1 MKTQISL
8 LLTAL
13 LAITAGWTS
22 VRAAVA
28 TSAAAPRR
36 PNIIFFLSDDHAYQ
50 TIGAYGSKFMPT
62 PNLDRIAQEGMRFD
76 RAFCTESICGPSRA
90 AIMTGK
96 YGHVSGAMG
105 WLPYDH
111 KHRTFAEYQR
121 AAGYQT
127 ALVGKYHQ
135 GSDPVGFDYY
145 DILPGQGVYHN
156 PTFISAKGRRTIPGF
171 VSDIIADLSLSW
183 LEHRDPNRPFV
194 ISIHD
199 KAAHISWQ
207 PAKRH
212 ESLFDGKDL
221 PEPASIGD
229 DHANRAEAVKPAW
242 LQVDQLLRWQG
253 KEWGEAPAGLTPE
266 QRRSWLYQKMMKSY
280 LGCVAGIDDN
290 VGRVLDWLDRNHLAE
305 DTIVIY
311 ASDQG
316 FFLGEHGWFDK
327 RWMMEE
333 SLRMPLLVRYPRLI
347 QPGSVETAMTLNI
360 DFAPTLLDIAGV
372 PVPADMQGRSLRP
385 VLAGQV
391 PADWRHSIYYRY
403 YATEF
408 ALPPHYGVRTERYKL
423 IHYQGPIIADDGTPT
438 GDATRIARQIDE
450 WELLD
455 LQADPKETTNFYHD
469 PKYQTVAADLHRELD
484 RLRQDLGDAPAAGPA
499 GLMNQQGRLGPMHTG
514 PETAP
519 PVHPPGK

>member
-1 MKTQISL
+1 MKTKTFTL
-8 LLTAL
+8 LAAL
-13 LAITAGWTS
+13 VAITAAWN
-22 VRAAVA
+22 
-28 TSAAAPRR
+28 SAAAAAPVSAPRR

-50 TIGAYGSKFMPT
+50 TIGAYGSTFMPT
-62 PNLDRIAQEGMRFD
+62 PNLDRIAREGIRFD

-111 KHRTFAEYQR
+111 QHRTFAEYLR
-121 AAGYQT
+121 DGGYQT

-135 GSDPVGFDYY
+135 GNDPVGYDYY

-156 PTFISAKGRRTIPGF
+156 PTFVSAQGRRTIPGF
-171 VSDIIADLSLSW
+171 VSDIIADLSLAW

-207 PAKRH
+207 PAKRY

-221 PEPASIGD
+221 PEPSSIGD
-229 DHANRAEAVKPAW
+229 DHANRAEAVKPPW
-242 LQVDQLLRWQG
+242 LRVDQLLRWQG
-253 KEWGEAPAGLTPE
+253 KEWGEAPTGLTPE

-316 FFLGEHGWFDK
+316 FLLGEHGWFDK
-327 RWMMEE
+327 RWMLEE
-333 SLRMPLLVRYPRLI
+333 SQRMPLLVRYPRLI
-347 QPGSVETAMTLNI
+347 KPGSVTDAMVLNT
-360 DFAPTLLDIAGV
+360 DFAPTLLHLAGL

-385 VLAGQV
+385 VLAGEA
-391 PADWRHSIYYRY
+391 PADWRHSVYYRY

-408 ALPPHYGVRTERYKL
+408 AMPPHYGVRTERYKL
-423 IHYQGPIIADDGTPT
+423 IHYQGPIIVDDGTPT
-438 GDATRIARQIDE
+438 GDATQIARQIDE

-455 LQADPKETTNFYHD
+455 LKTDPGETTNFFHD
-469 PKYQTVAADLHRELD
+469 PKYRAVATDLHRELD
-484 RLRQDLGDAPAAGPA
+484 RLRQELGDAPVTNVPLAP
-499 GLMNQQGRLGPMHTG
+499 GLNQQGKLGPMNSG
-514 PETAP
+514 PEIP
-519 PVHPPGK
+519 PPARPRK